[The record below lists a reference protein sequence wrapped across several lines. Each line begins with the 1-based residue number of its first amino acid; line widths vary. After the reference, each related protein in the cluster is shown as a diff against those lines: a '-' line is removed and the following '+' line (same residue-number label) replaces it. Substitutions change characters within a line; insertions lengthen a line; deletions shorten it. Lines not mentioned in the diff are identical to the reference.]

1 MSKVINKKGI
11 SLVALV
17 ITIIVL
23 IILTAAVVV
32 TGINT
37 PKNTEYAIKMHNQS
51 AVQDAVTLYIMTSML
66 DGMDNYDPST
76 AGSYTVKDVDDI
88 VPELYN
94 ISTKQWTTN
103 AVERLGINLTQEELQ
118 AVFTL
123 DSKGVVGWVAGQEP
137 TLETDENNN
146 QQQPTKTLSSI
157 AITTEPT
164 TREYEVGETVDM
176 TGLVVT
182 ATYSDGSTANV
193 TSSVT
198 YTPALT
204 EITASAGTKEVTV
217 TYSGK
222 TATEKITITVLP

>member
-1 MSKVINKKGI
+1 MDKVINRKGI

-37 PKNTEYAIKMHNQS
+37 PRNTEYAIKMHNQS

-76 AGSYTVKDVDDI
+76 AGAYTVKDVDDI

-94 ISTKQWTTN
+94 ISSKQWTSN
-103 AVERLGINLTQEELQ
+103 AATKLGINLTQDELQ

-137 TLETDENNN
+137 TRDEENN

-157 AITTEPT
+157 AITTQPT
-164 TREYEVGETVDM
+164 TKEYEVETCNKMQVKFNIQK
-176 TGLVVT
+176 L
-182 ATYSDGSTANV
+182 N
-193 TSSVT
+193 
-198 YTPALT
+198 
-204 EITASAGTKEVTV
+204 
-217 TYSGK
+217 
-222 TATEKITITVLP
+222 